1 MSNNMSNNMS
11 DNMSNN
17 MSDDM
22 SNNMSDNGEILL
34 SNELEQN
41 KINQFEDIEEI
52 KENLLRGIF
61 SCDFDYPSQIQSYVL
76 KSMFNKKDIFI
87 QSNAGTGKT
96 TACAITALQVIDE
109 SVNKPQV
116 LILNPNKEIALSSY
130 NSIKKISTCLMGED
144 NFLLAIGGTNRK
156 DNVLRM
162 GGVFDN
168 EKNDVENVAKIVIGT
183 FGRIDDLLKNYPN
196 LFDSIKLLIVEECDE
211 IISNCLEEN
220 FQSILTRLENKYQLC
235 MLTTSLSEETKKIV
249 DNLMVNSLKI
259 FHKKNNLIIS
269 LTKQTYIIT
278 KKPLEIIKEILS
290 NFCFS
295 NYIIYV
301 NSNDKIKEVKE
312 YFDSSDLTIYPI
324 DSNTEKNQIYS
335 SIDNLQ
341 YNNKNG
347 IVSTDI
353 LLINRTNIQKINL
366 IINLDLP
373 KNNNIEN
380 YIYRIG
386 SNYHGIKRRLVINLL
401 SDESELDIIKKIQN
415 TFKVEITEFK
425 NKDFEYI

>member
-1 MSNNMSNNMS
+1 MNKE
-11 DNMSNN
+11 
-17 MSDDM
+17 DM
-22 SNNMSDNGEILL
+22 IDINDFLL
-34 SNELEQN
+34 SKELVENE
-41 KINQFEDIEEI
+41 INNFEDIEEI

-61 SCDFDYPSQIQSYVL
+61 SCDFDYPSELQSYVL

-96 TACAITALQVIDE
+96 TACAITALEVIDE
-109 SVNKPQV
+109 SENKPQV
-116 LILNPNKEIALSSY
+116 LILNPRTELALSSY
-130 NSIKKISTCLMGED
+130 NSIKKIATYLMSED

-156 DNVLRM
+156 DNILKM
-162 GGVFDN
+162 GGNVGN
-168 EKNDVENVAKIVIGT
+168 EKSDVENVAKIVLGT
-183 FGRIDDLLKNYPN
+183 FGRIDDLISNYPH
-196 LFDSIKLLIVEECDE
+196 LFDSIKLLIVDDCDE
-211 IISNCLEEN
+211 IINCCLLEN
-220 FQSILTRLENKYQLC
+220 FQSILTKLKNGYQLC
-235 MLTTSLSEETKKIV
+235 MLATTLSEETKKII

-259 FHKKNNLIIS
+259 FYKKNNLIIS

-290 NFCFS
+290 NFCFL

-301 NSNDKIKEVKE
+301 NSNNKIKEVKE

-335 SIDNLQ
+335 IIDNLQ
-341 YNNKNG
+341 YNSTNG

-353 LLINRTNIQKINL
+353 LLTNRTNIQKINL
-366 IINLDLP
+366 IFNLDLP

-386 SNYHGIKRRLVINLL
+386 SYYHGIKKRLVINLL
-401 SDESELDIIKKIQN
+401 SDESQLDIIKKIQSV
-415 TFKVEITEFK
+415 FKVEITEFT
-425 NKDFEYI
+425 NKDFEYIE